1 MDILSDVLRVIRFSG
16 VIHLKTEFTA
26 PWSIESASGANLAD
40 LFQSHTQ
47 RIIPFHILAEGK
59 CWAKTNPDLKQA
71 LEVGDIVI
79 FPQGNSH
86 ILADQLDREPIPF
99 YQLISHLLPTS
110 PWDQLPILKCGGG
123 GVPTQLV
130 CGYLQ
135 YDELIF
141 NPLLKNLPAL
151 MHVKAFSAPATPMLE
166 TGVRYIL
173 QETTNIQP
181 GSLCLLTRI
190 VELMF
195 VEILR
200 THMRCLPETQMG
212 WLTALNDPMIGQVLN
227 WFHAE
232 PTYPWTVTELAKRL
246 RLSRSALAA
255 RFTQLLGQ
263 PPMQYLAQWRLQL
276 ASSYLQ
282 STNDGLAK
290 IATQVGYESEAAFSR
305 AFKRYVGQS
314 PGTWRNRKVQ

>member
-16 VIHLKTEFTA
+16 VIHLKTELTA
-26 PWSIESASGANLAD
+26 PWSIESASGANIAD
-40 LFQSHTQ
+40 MLQSYTK
-47 RIIPFHILAEGK
+47 RIIPFHIVAEGK
-59 CWAKTNPDLKQA
+59 CWAKTSPDLKQE
-71 LEVGDIVI
+71 LEIGDIII

-86 ILADQLDREPIPF
+86 ILADQIDREPIPF
-99 YQLISHLLPTS
+99 GQLLPAS
-110 PWDQLPILKCGGG
+110 PWNQLPTLKYGGG
-123 GVPTQLV
+123 GTLTQLI
-130 CGYLQ
+130 CGFLQ
-135 YDELIF
+135 CDELIF
-141 NPLLKNLPAL
+141 DPLLKNLPAL
-151 MHVKAFSAPATPMLE
+151 MYVKAFAAPATPLLE

-181 GSLCLLTRI
+181 GSLCLLTRL

-200 THMRCLPETQMG
+200 TYMRCLPETQMG
-212 WLTALNDPMIGQVLN
+212 WLAALNDPMIGQVLN
-227 WFHAE
+227 WLHAE
-232 PTYPWTVTELAKRL
+232 PTYPWTVPELAKRL
-246 RLSRSALAA
+246 GLSRSALAH

-282 STNDGLAK
+282 NTDEGLAK